1 MKVLKVLEKILLYL
15 ACTLCVASLT
25 TSAILDESQGVSG
38 MMTYLTSIIAY
49 IGVGGV
55 FTIVAALII
64 GTLLYFNGNVV
75 VRKIAMGLVI
85 SSVILVFFT
94 GLIIMGATAKTA
106 ATDTALSPVLSL
118 VGGILYA
125 CSVLC
130 GFIYYIVCLVK
141 PVSEDQL
148 DPVNDKK
155 VILIMKWR
163 KLMDEKIIT
172 EEEFMAKRNELL
184 GIN

>member
-1 MKVLKVLEKILLYL
+1 M
-15 ACTLCVASLT
+15 
-25 TSAILDESQGVSG
+25 
-38 MMTYLTSIIAY
+38 
-49 IGVGGV
+49 
-55 FTIVAALII
+55 
-64 GTLLYFNGNVV
+64 
-75 VRKIAMGLVI
+75 
-85 SSVILVFFT
+85 
-94 GLIIMGATAKTA
+94 
-106 ATDTALSPVLSL
+106 
-118 VGGILYA
+118 GGILYA